1 MSLSGSRK
9 RMALYHGALL
19 DTFNF
24 LINQSSR
31 ERLSLSKMADRGSD
45 RSRKFPSPPPLRPR
59 IQRVDVDATYA
70 YLVALFCSNRR
81 KFNYMILAFHE
92 DTFCDNVQS
101 VEKRGMKFRRPW
113 SDRNLC
119 CQGNNRNRSFQKVGN
134 IEDIFL
140 IFFFLSFISLRL
152 QFRRCLVRRDLVAR
166 EVQYA
171 RKSARGS
178 WILGFLETV
187 VVIIVII
194 ITSFLVFRCIFLD
207 RNWFVNI
214 SRCISQIAQK
224 FLTRLRSLFRK
235 YVSYFYDHF
244 GILVLPFSI
253 NRFKMEYRLLEKLLY
268 RNSSVIS
275 FNDYIRKFR
284 FKTTYPRFNKLTIIT
299 LNTLLTSLTSSS
311 FFLFPTF
318 FSLVQRET
326 DHERGRRAGNEIRNE
341 AKELEDL
348 QFPPGGVLLASPRKI
363 SFNVIRP

>member
-140 IFFFLSFISLRL
+140 IFFFFYPSSLS
-152 QFRRCLVRRDLVAR
+152 V
-166 EVQYA
+166 
-171 RKSARGS
+171 
-178 WILGFLETV
+178 
-187 VVIIVII
+187 
-194 ITSFLVFRCIFLD
+194 
-207 RNWFVNI
+207 
-214 SRCISQIAQK
+214 
-224 FLTRLRSLFRK
+224 
-235 YVSYFYDHF
+235 
-244 GILVLPFSI
+244 
-253 NRFKMEYRLLEKLLY
+253 
-268 RNSSVIS
+268 
-275 FNDYIRKFR
+275 
-284 FKTTYPRFNKLTIIT
+284 
-299 LNTLLTSLTSSS
+299 SS
-311 FFLFPTF
+311 FDAASWDAT
-318 FSLVQRET
+318 SWREKYNGYDT
-326 DHERGRRAGNEIRNE
+326 HAEVRE
-341 AKELEDL
+341 
-348 QFPPGGVLLASPRKI
+348 GVGFWDFWKP
-363 SFNVIRP
+363 